1 MAQRPDAAE
10 AFPPFYKAIMGRGTV
25 DRRTKELSY
34 LAVSFVNQCP
44 YCLADHRVGGRKAGI
59 SEAEMSAVEQEED
72 AGFTRAEQA
81 ALAYARELTRK
92 AMAPQARPLLDGHFT
107 QEQIVELTLVVSM
120 ANFTNR
126 FNNGLGI
133 LPE

>member
-1 MAQRPDAAE
+1 
-10 AFPPFYKAIMGRGTV
+10 MGRGAV
-25 DRRTKELSY
+25 ERRVKELAY
-34 LAVSFVNQCP
+34 LAVSFINHCP

-59 SEAEMSAVEQEED
+59 SEAEMAAVEQED
-72 AGFTRAEQA
+72 DSGFSRAEQA
-81 ALAYARELTRK
+81 ALSYARELTRK
-92 AMAPQARPLLDGHFT
+92 AMAPQSRPLLDGYFT
-107 QEQIVELTLVVSM
+107 QEQVVELTLVVAM